1 MNFLFVSLSR
11 NLKKPIMWIDLNSIG
26 KKANRFLVLALLM
39 STSLFLGGCGVEQ
52 RYHLSG
58 NVTYNGAPVPLG
70 YLIFEPD
77 TTKGNSGGP
86 GICKIENGKYDTR
99 NEDGTG
105 VLGGPH
111 VVRIRGYDASATG
124 KGSGAKEVAM
134 PGALFTEYTVSED
147 LLKKDGTKDF
157 NVK

>member
-1 MNFLFVSLSR
+1 
-11 NLKKPIMWIDLNSIG
+11 MWIALNSVCMN
-26 KKANRFLVLALLM
+26 ANRKLVVALLI
-39 STSLFLGGCGVEQ
+39 TSIIVLGGCGGEQ

-58 NVTYNGAPVPLG
+58 NVTYKGAPIPSG

-86 GICKIENGKYDTR
+86 GTCKIENGKYNTR

-105 VLGGPH
+105 ILGGPH
-111 VVRIRGYDASATG
+111 VVRIRGFDAIATG
-124 KGSGAKEVAM
+124 KGSGSKEVAM

-147 LLKKDGTKDF
+147 LPKKNGTKDF
-157 NVK
+157 EVK